1 MEHFQGRDRRG
12 GVRVSRSSWTIARFE
27 TKTFRVA
34 DGKTRKRLRLVLK
47 WRGPKDET
55 ARRHRFPL
63 NCDDTR
69 DNRRMWEDRRRSI
82 EHEIMTGTF
91 DPAKWFGA
99 RYVKSPE
106 PASETAEERAARQT
120 FGEATREWLLE
131 LRGEKMTATTI
142 DQYEMKLNAHLLGLR
157 TDKREIP
164 PDPLAAVLLSELHA
178 GHLKSFRGRLME
190 KDLET
195 STVNSIFARIKT
207 ITNSAFSRGLIP
219 RPQSPALLVKNLRE
233 RVKEVDP
240 FDPDELIRILKACT
254 TAEQRALYLT
264 MALTGMRPGE
274 ALGLAWTAINFA
286 DGILSVR
293 QQLTEDGEL
302 TSRLKTPRSRREVEM
317 LPAVADSLL
326 AQKPRTFMLGPAAM
340 KKTEADL
347 DRNLIFRNPNRTPLN
362 IRWQDDEPWRRT
374 LARAGVNY
382 RPFKNFRHSY
392 VSFMLSAGRPIQWI
406 AAQVGHVGVKRI
418 DDTYGK
424 WIRTPSNQRL
434 DLEKFFN
441 AIAGLPPVGIRQN
454 SARLA
459 PVKPQWSGE
468 NGKSPMFIGK
478 ICPGRESNPDLRFRR
493 PP

>member
-1 MEHFQGRDRRG
+1 
-12 GVRVSRSSWTIARFE
+12 VSRSAWTIARFE
-27 TKTFRVA
+27 TKQFRLA
-34 DGKTRKRLRLVLK
+34 DGSSRKRLLLVIK
-47 WRGPKDET
+47 WQGPRDEKP
-55 ARRHRFPL
+55 RRHRL
-63 NCDDTR
+63 SLDCADTR
-69 DNRRMWEDRRRSI
+69 DNRRAWEERRRKI
-82 EHEIMTGTF
+82 EGHIRAGTF
-91 DPAKWFGA
+91 DPKEWLGGRLA
-99 RYVKSPE
+99 RRSV
-106 PASETAEERAARQT
+106 PAVLTALERSAQQT
-120 FGEATREWLLE
+120 FGEAAREWLLE
-131 LRGEKMTATTI
+131 LRGEKMTPTTI
-142 DQYEMKLNAHLLGLR
+142 DQYEMKLNAHLLGLK
-157 TDKREIP
+157 TDEREIA
-164 PDPLAAVLLSELHA
+164 PDPLAAVPLSELHA
-178 GHLKSFRGRLME
+178 GHLKSFRGRLMQ
-190 KDLET
+190 KGLET

-240 FDPDELIRILKACT
+240 FDQDELIRILKSCT

-274 ALGLAWTAINFA
+274 ALGIAWTAINFA
-286 DGILSVR
+286 DGVLSVR

-317 LPAVADSLL
+317 LPAVADALL
-326 AQKPRTFMLGPAAM
+326 AQKPRTFMLGPAAI

-347 DRNLIFRNPNRTPLN
+347 DRNLIFRNPNRSPLN

-392 VSFMLSAGRPIQWI
+392 VSFMLSAGKPIQWI

-434 DLEKFFN
+434 DLDKFFCEIKEFP
-441 AIAGLPPVGIRQN
+441 AAGFRQN

-459 PVKPQWSGE
+459 PIKPQWAGE
-468 NGKSPMFIGK
+468 NGESSMFIRG